1 MALQFC
7 PVCKNLLQF
16 KEENGKNIA
25 YCSCGFKRRE
35 GIDLSSVD
43 KIEER
48 IEKRGEGVAKNL
60 VSAGVDHKCKK
71 CGCESADV
79 MELGERL
86 TNESNVYLF
95 RCQKCGTISRES
107 DGRGNI

>member
-1 MALQFC
+1 MAIQFC

-16 KEENGKNIA
+16 KEEKGKNIA
-25 YCSCGFKRRE
+25 YCNCGFKRKE
-35 GIDLSSVD
+35 GFELTSVD
-43 KIEER
+43 KIEEKS
-48 IEKRGEGVAKNL
+48 EKRGEGVAKNQDFI
-60 VSAGVDHKCKK
+60 GVEHKCKK
-71 CGCESADV
+71 CGGESADV

-107 DGRGNI
+107 DGRGNV